1 MTSKRKLG
9 LIGLVLSSVVVI
21 LAVAALLVL
30 RSNGFHQYVLT
41 KLQEKAGAAL
51 GGPVQIKNFA
61 LHLRTLTAEAYG
73 ITIRGSEP
81 KSSRPLVQ
89 ADQLSVRL
97 KIVSLMHKEVDL
109 KEIILRHPVVN
120 LLIKQ
125 DGSSNL
131 PTPPKSN
138 SSGST
143 NVFDLGI
150 QHVLLSQGEI
160 YYNDVEKPLNAELH
174 DLQLEI
180 KSQPAQKGFD
190 GALSYRDGKLQYG
203 DMNPLPH
210 NLQAK
215 FSATPSEFKLKPLLF
230 SVASSTLRVD
240 GSVQD
245 YSHPTANATYTMT
258 VRPQEFR
265 AALKNPSIP
274 NGEAVVAGSLQYKY
288 QENMPLL
295 RCLSMDG
302 RVSGREFYVRSA
314 EVRALIR
321 NVRGDFKLAKGNLF
335 TRGIKIGRAHV

>member
-143 NVFDLGI
+143 NLFDLGI
-150 QHVLLSQGEI
+150 QPVRLSHGEI
-160 YYNDVEKPLNAELH
+160 YYN
-174 DLQLEI
+174 
-180 KSQPAQKGFD
+180 
-190 GALSYRDGKLQYG
+190 
-203 DMNPLPH
+203 
-210 NLQAK
+210 
-215 FSATPSEFKLKPLLF
+215 
-230 SVASSTLRVD
+230 
-240 GSVQD
+240 
-245 YSHPTANATYTMT
+245 
-258 VRPQEFR
+258 
-265 AALKNPSIP
+265 
-274 NGEAVVAGSLQYKY
+274 
-288 QENMPLL
+288 
-295 RCLSMDG
+295 
-302 RVSGREFYVRSA
+302 
-314 EVRALIR
+314 
-321 NVRGDFKLAKGNLF
+321 
-335 TRGIKIGRAHV
+335 